1 MWVETSVLGHT
12 NMPAGT
18 GHHTRPSREPIKFAQ
33 AYLALIKCLS
43 FCLAPLTD
51 VIILGL
57 DFGDDA
63 VQVQSAVVVHGQD
76 DIGVSDSL
84 L

>member
-1 MWVETSVLGHT
+1 MS
-12 NMPAGT
+12 AGT
-18 GHHTRPSREPIKFAQ
+18 GHRTRPSREPTRFAQ

-43 FCLAPLTD
+43 FCLAPLAD
-51 VIILGL
+51 VIVLGL

-76 DIGVSDSL
+76 DIGLADVSLHLRQFLKDCKVQ
-84 L
+84 